1 MPLLDHHLTLNL
13 NHLPQTT
20 TKYHYSVLGLT
31 SFGMKEISMQ
41 GYILL
46 ITVQQTPLLH
56 LQFISRE
63 LQGNSNRKIT
73 GYFIALLKPTQ
84 CCWVVKN
91 EAYFYSKILKV

>member
-20 TKYHYSVLGLT
+20 MKYHYSVLGLT

-46 ITVQQTPLLH
+46 ITEQHTPLLH
-56 LQFISRE
+56 LQYIQGTARE
-63 LQGNSNRKIT
+63 GRLPGTYHWK
-73 GYFIALLKPTQ
+73 FF
-84 CCWVVKN
+84 C
-91 EAYFYSKILKV
+91 